1 MPSLWDAL
9 RQYLRD
15 AGPGGVLNPEVTPQ
29 GLLDTASLA
38 SAPVPIAGD
47 IIGLLA
53 DANRMRDPSERTAT
67 NFGLMALGALPLVPS
82 GLGKAKKALSKIDD
96 AKRAKTKYE
105 IAHEVAQR
113 NAALP
118 FEKGGLGLPPNNTAM
133 DRARAMGFETEPS
146 KRLYHGSRGGI
157 VGDIDPSKSDFG
169 FHAGYLSQAEKRL
182 KTFGPGGVD
191 YGEGANVVPL
201 MKSKY
206 ARMLRVVDEGSF
218 HADAMAPQLERMGI
232 LAKGEGRKIYDAVY
246 DDWYAR
252 PKYDEI
258 LREAL
263 RKARYDGIKYKNVH
277 EGVGDSLAFVNPSV
291 LRSRFAAFDPM
302 KRDSA
307 DLLASISP
315 YAITGGLL
323 GLLGLPDDAQA
334 GK

>member
-133 DRARAMGFETEPS
+133 DRAKAMGFDTDTP
-146 KRLYHGSRGGI
+146 LYHGTSNDFPDFHTSSRQKVYLTDDPAIADIYAVARAKDSALRAKNAEPNVLPLYTRATKELAVSDRRGGNAGWLTDNLQDALGTTQRRGLYDVAGQQGYDRVRI
-157 VGDIDPSKSDFG
+157 SDMMDLGSERQTQFVIPDP
-169 FHAGYLSQAEKRL
+169 R
-182 KTFGPGGVD
+182 
-191 YGEGANVVPL
+191 N
-201 MKSKY
+201 
-206 ARMLRVVDEGSF
+206 
-218 HADAMAPQLERMGI
+218 I
-232 LAKGEGRKIYDAVY
+232 
-246 DDWYAR
+246 
-252 PKYDEI
+252 
-258 LREAL
+258 
-263 RKARYDGIKYKNVH
+263 
-277 EGVGDSLAFVNPSV
+277 
-291 LRSRFAAFDPM
+291 RSRFAAFDPM

-307 DLLASISP
+307 DLLASIAP